1 MKVASRRVTPGEI
14 YPAGDDRLRVRMV
27 GLASGLRVR
36 VVEAGNFDAPPLVLV
51 HGWACSVWMFH
62 ENIHALA
69 ESGFRVF
76 AVDLKGHGL
85 SDKPAAASEYTL
97 ESMRAHLIEILDALG
112 LNCVGFVGHSMGAA
126 LAAHVAAAVPERV
139 SGVALMAPVGF
150 AGVAGIEV
158 VKALTPG
165 ALLPL
170 MPFFARRTVVRAMLV
185 VAYGTLGRAS
195 ERDVDEFWAPTQ
207 FAGFTVALRHLLH
220 EFTWDAPFPDIALP
234 LMTIVGSRDHLSP
247 ARDAQLHSP
256 PGRPAQCIVVND
268 AGHVLMSESPALV
281 NAALADFFRAATRP
295 DYISSQNEK
304 KSNT

>member
-1 MKVASRRVTPGEI
+1 MKVASRRLTPAEM
-14 YPAGDDRLRVRMV
+14 YPAGDGGLRVMMV

-36 VVEAGNFDAPPLVLV
+36 VVEAGDVDAPPVVLV

-62 ENIHALA
+62 DNIHALA

-97 ESMRAHLIEILDALG
+97 EAMRAHLIEILDALE
-112 LNCVGFVGHSMGAA
+112 LDCAGFVGHSMGAA
-126 LAAHVAAAVPERV
+126 LAVHVAAAVPERV

-150 AGVAGIEV
+150 AGVPGLGV
-158 VKALTPG
+158 VRALTPD
-165 ALLPL
+165 ALIPL
-170 MPFFARRTVVRAMLV
+170 IPFFARRTVVRAMLSV
-185 VAYGTLGRAS
+185 VYGTLRRAS
-195 ERDVDEFWAPTQ
+195 EQDVNEFWAPTQ
-207 FAGFTVALRHLLH
+207 FPGFAVALRHLLH

-234 LMTIVGSRDHLSP
+234 LMMIAGSRDHLSH
-247 ARDAQLHSP
+247 ASDAQLHSP
-256 PGRPAQCIVVND
+256 PGRQAQFLVVND

-281 NAALADFFRAATRP
+281 NAALADFFRAATRR

-304 KSNT
+304 KSIT